1 VTRGVKQLCVHQ
13 LVSEQARRTPQ
24 AVAVWFDGQSLTYA
38 QVETRAN
45 RLAHH
50 LRRLGVGPD
59 VLVGLC
65 IERSLDLPVALLGI
79 LKGGGAYVPLDPSFP
94 QQRLAFLLEDSQAP
108 VLVTQSH
115 LLAGLPP
122 HHASV
127 VVLDGAWRKDP
138 DLPEHEPDS
147 GVDLHHLAYV
157 IYTSGSTG
165 TPKGV
170 LLEHG
175 SACNGLSRM
184 RDLLGISGGDVVLAV
199 CSIAVDLAWLDLCL
213 PLSAGGQVAVLSGE
227 DIMFGRQIAHRL
239 AEAGA
244 TFMEATPV
252 TWRLLLDAGWEGSE
266 GLQMLSSGEALTED
280 LAERLLNR
288 GARLWN
294 GYGASEGGIMTT
306 MHEVRPGERPVRI
319 GRPIASL
326 AVYLLDENQSAVE
339 KGKEGEIYVSGVGV
353 ARGYLNRP
361 ELTAERF
368 LPDPFAERPG
378 ATMYRTGDLARCL
391 PDGTLEYLGR
401 ADHQV
406 KIRGFRVELGEIEA
420 NLLQYPD
427 VAQAVV
433 VAREDDPGDRRL
445 VAYVV
450 LEEGSTAR
458 PLELRRYLKDTLPPY
473 MVPTAVVMLP
483 EFPLTPN
490 RKVDRL
496 ALPPP

>member
-1 VTRGVKQLCVHQ
+1 MTPGVERVCIHQ
-13 LVSEQARRTPQ
+13 LVAKQARRTPD
-24 AVAVWFDGQSLTYA
+24 AVAVRFEGDSLTYA
-38 QVETRAN
+38 QLDARAN

-50 LRRLGVGPD
+50 LRELGVGPD
-59 VLVGLC
+59 VLVGLY
-65 IERSLDLPVALLGI
+65 IERSMALPVALLGI
-79 LKGGGAYVPLDPSFP
+79 LKAGGAYVPLDPSFP
-94 QQRLAFLLEDSQAP
+94 PQRLAFLLEDSRAP
-108 VLVTQSH
+108 VLVTESH

-122 HHASV
+122 HRASV
-127 VVLDGAWRKDP
+127 VALDGAWRKDRS
-138 DLPEHEPDS
+138 LPEDEPDS
-147 GVDLHHLAYV
+147 GVELHHLAYV
-157 IYTSGSTG
+157 LYTSGSTG

-170 LLEHG
+170 MLEHG
-175 SACNGLSRM
+175 SACNGLNRM

-199 CSIAVDLAWLDLCL
+199 CSIAVDLAWLDVCL

-227 DIMFGRQIAHRL
+227 DIMFGRRIAHWLESTR
-239 AEAGA
+239 A

-252 TWRLLLDAGWEGSE
+252 TWRMLLDAGWEGSE
-266 GLQMLSSGEALTED
+266 RLQMLSSGEALTED
-280 LAERLLNR
+280 LAERLLAR
-288 GARLWN
+288 GTRLWN

-319 GRPIASL
+319 GRPIANL
-326 AVYLLDENQSAVE
+326 GVYLLGEDQSPVE
-339 KGKEGEIYVSGVGV
+339 KGQEGEIYVSGVGV

-361 ELTAERF
+361 ELTAQRF
-368 LPDPFAERPG
+368 LADPFTNHPG
-378 ATMYRTGDLARCL
+378 ARMYRTGDLARCL
-391 PDGTLEYLGR
+391 PDGALEYLGR

-420 NLLQYPD
+420 NLLRHPD

-450 LEEGSTAR
+450 PEDGRTAR
-458 PLELRRYLKDTLPPY
+458 PRELRRYLKDTLPTY
-473 MVPTAVVMLP
+473 MVPTAVVVLP
-483 EFPLTPN
+483 HLPLTPN